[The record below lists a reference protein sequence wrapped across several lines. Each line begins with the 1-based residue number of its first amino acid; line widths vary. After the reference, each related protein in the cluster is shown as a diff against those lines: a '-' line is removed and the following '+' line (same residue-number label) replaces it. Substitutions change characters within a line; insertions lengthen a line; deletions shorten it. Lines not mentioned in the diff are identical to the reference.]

1 MGCFGVLFVLG
12 FGMGFFEFVFGFLL
26 AVYSN
31 LAEVTELTG
40 SIYGDI

>member
-1 MGCFGVLFVLG
+1 
-12 FGMGFFEFVFGFLL
+12 MGFLEIVFVFL

-40 SIYGDI
+40 SVYGCI